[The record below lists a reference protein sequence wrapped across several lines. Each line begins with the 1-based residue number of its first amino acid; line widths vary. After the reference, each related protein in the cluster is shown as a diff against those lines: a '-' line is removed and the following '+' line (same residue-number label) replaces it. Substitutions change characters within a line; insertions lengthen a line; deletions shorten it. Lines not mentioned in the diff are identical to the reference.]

1 MDVRKKNTYEVL
13 DMIEK
18 NLISESDI
26 IYYIENDYLDNQL
39 LEDVMDNMFSEYGEY
54 SAVNGNKPSVG
65 LTRWLADKIRGDY
78 DSSKRSNDPM
88 AIALGKNH
96 EITKS
101 VAKSTGISN
110 HVEPN
115 PLPKDIFNK
124 NPLDGIALKSG
135 LSHEQKLAIA
145 ANKVHN
151 AETRSKFYQEKAN
164 NSIFKSSQEK
174 ADLEKSNLEKAKQEY
189 KELADKGGEGKSIK
203 DIGVTK
209 SKEQIDDDLKKEIAK
224 LHEKNATQAKSVE
237 KHAEAPKPVKVET
250 PKQTETKVETSNN
263 GHTETQKPGG
273 GEDHTDG
280 IWEKIKGGY
289 HTIKKAAGEH
299 LDAAKKYAMEHPG
312 VAGAAAAGAAVA
324 GLAAYAGYK
333 HLKNKK
339 ALASAHEDAHKAAMD
354 SISKTHGHLSGAAAA
369 HIHNDIHNVINS
381 NKEMFKKDPRKS
393 KEQLINH
400 FGSDEYKKHLISKLS
415 K

>member
-26 IYYIENDYLDNQL
+26 IYYIENGYLDNQL
-39 LEDVMDNMFSEYGEY
+39 LEDVMDTMFSEASIKEL
-54 SAVNGNKPSVG
+54 N
-65 LTRWLADKIRGDY
+65 DKISDL
-78 DSSKRSNDPM
+78 SNDV
-88 AIALGKNH
+88 
-96 EITKS
+96 KS
-101 VAKSTGISN
+101 HQEV
-110 HVEPN
+110 
-115 PLPKDIFNK
+115 
-124 NPLDGIALKSG
+124 LKS
-135 LSHEQKLAIA
+135 LPYPDRALYMKHNFAPVLKEKYKLTKELVRKNEEIRS
-145 ANKVHN
+145 
-151 AETRSKFYQEKAN
+151 AER
-164 NSIFKSSQEK
+164 
-174 ADLEKSNLEKAKQEY
+174 NLEAAKEGHSLGY
-189 KELADKGGEGKSIK
+189 GSAADVEEAQKRLDSIK
-203 DIGVTK
+203 
-209 SKEQIDDDLKKEIAK
+209 SK
-224 LHEKNATQAKSVE
+224 HNG
-237 KHAEAPKPVKVET
+237 VET
-250 PKQTETKVETSNN
+250 PKQTETKVETTKSAEPVKHEPVKTEAPKQVETKTEAPKQTET
-263 GHTETQKPGG
+263 GHTETPKTSND
-273 GEDHTDG
+273 EHADG

-299 LDAAKKYAMEHPG
+299 LETAKKYAMEHPG
-312 VAGAAAAGAAVA
+312 IAGAAAAGAAVA

-381 NKEMFKKDPRKS
+381 NREMFKKDPRKS
-393 KEQLINH
+393 KEQLVNH

>member
-39 LEDVMDNMFSEYGEY
+39 LEDVMDTMFAEWGNASAANSLNFAFKGSKEKMQEKMQNLHNEYFPKSSE
-54 SAVNGNKPSVG
+54 V
-65 LTRWLADKIRGDY
+65 
-78 DSSKRSNDPM
+78 SN
-88 AIALGKNH
+88 
-96 EITKS
+96 
-101 VAKSTGISN
+101 
-110 HVEPN
+110 
-115 PLPKDIFNK
+115 LPKDIFNK

-135 LSHEQKLAIA
+135 LSHEQKLAMA

-164 NSIFKSSQEK
+164 NSIFKSNQEK

-224 LHEKNATQAKSVE
+224 LHEKNAAQAKSLE
-237 KHAEAPKPVKVET
+237 KHAEAPKPVKAEPVKAEA
-250 PKQTETKVETSNN
+250 PKQTETKVETNN
-263 GHTETQKPGG
+263 SGHTETPKTNSD
-273 GEDHTDG
+273 DHADG

-299 LDAAKKYAMEHPG
+299 LEAAKKYAMEHPG

-400 FGSDEYKKHLISKLS
+400 FGSDEYKNHLVSKLS